1 MIDFSMIMN
10 PLGAVTDLVGNI
22 MNYKATKDTNQANL
36 DYSKWATQEQWARD
50 DRAIQTQVNDAL
62 KAGLSPLAVVNGGGA
77 TVTQA
82 MPYNAQSPNFNF
94 SDAVTSLVSWAKQN
108 ETTRHN
114 KAQEEQAKA
123 ELQEQI
129 QNNIA
134 QLNKDYDLKIMEDET
149 KNAEIN
155 ATIKNMNKQ
164 QETLLKIAEMT
175 DTRERWTYELDTI
188 KEQANKAQENYNN
201 ICNTLGF
208 APATE
213 QIEINNYEDYQT
225 YIEKLNNWT
234 THYLQTIGGEASE
247 MNYDKESKGSGS
259 SNASGWNAGVS
270 ANVKKIAGAG
280 IDGGYS
286 SSTSGTTTESIDRTR
301 NNSMLMS
308 QILSRVKYPIP
319 VIMSKKYYGTTD

>member
-1 MIDFSMIMN
+1 MDFSMIMN
-10 PLGAVTDLVGNI
+10 PLGTISDLVGNI
-22 MNYKATKDTNQANL
+22 LNYKATKETNQANL
-36 DYSKWATQEQWARD
+36 EYAKWASQEQWARD
-50 DRAIQTQVNDAL
+50 DRAIQTQVNDAI

-94 SDAVTSLVSWAKQN
+94 SDAISTLVSWAKQN

-114 KAQEEQAKA
+114 KAQEEQAKE

-129 QNNIA
+129 RNNIA

-155 ATIKNMNKQ
+155 ATIQNMNKQ

-175 DTRERWTYELDTI
+175 DSRERWNYELDTI
-188 KEQANKAQENYNN
+188 KEQASKAQENYNN

-213 QIEINNYEDYQT
+213 YIEINDYEDYHT
-225 YIEKLNNWT
+225 YITKLNEWT
-234 THYLQTIGGEASE
+234 TFYLQTIGGEADQ
-247 MNYDKESKGSGS
+247 MNYDKESKGSGN
-259 SNASGWNAGVS
+259 SNASGWNAGIS
-270 ANVKKIAGAG
+270 GNVKKVAGVG

-286 SSTSGTTTESIDRTR
+286 SSTSGTTTESLDRTR
-301 NNSMLMS
+301 NNSMIES
-308 QILSRVKYPIP
+308 FRLSRVKYPIP
-319 VIMSKKYYGTTD
+319 EIMSKKYYGTTD